1 MANVLS
7 PFQTSIGKKVIMAV
21 TGMVWLL
28 YVFVHMLGNLQIYL
42 GPEAINAYGDFLHH
56 FLHGGVLW
64 AFRIGLTVTLVLH
77 LWAAITLALDNAK
90 ARPRGYKRSNHI
102 SSSYASRTMIW
113 SGPILG
119 FFLIY
124 HILHL
129 TTGQAN
135 PGFIEGDVYHNVVY
149 GFSSLPV
156 SVFYIV
162 AMLLLGFHLYHGGW
176 SMIQTLGTENPV
188 VNRWAKM
195 LAAAYAVIVVVG
207 NVSIPLSILTGFV
220 K

>member
-1 MANVLS
+1 MSNILS
-7 PFQTSIGKKVIMAV
+7 PFTTSIGRKVIMAV
-21 TGMVWLL
+21 TGMIWLL
-28 YVFVHMLGNLQIYL
+28 YIFVHMLGNLQIYL

-56 FLHGGVLW
+56 FLHGSVLW
-64 AFRIGLTVTLVLH
+64 VFRIGLISTLVLH
-77 LWAAITLALDNAK
+77 LWAAITLTLENWK
-90 ARPRGYKRSNHI
+90 ARPQGYKKSYHVASN
-102 SSSYASRTMIW
+102 YASRTMIW

-119 FFLIY
+119 FFIVY
-124 HILHL
+124 HVLHL

-156 SVFYIV
+156 SAFYIV

-176 SMIQTLGTENPV
+176 SMLQTLGAENPRC
-188 VNRWAKM
+188 NSWAKA
-195 LAAAYAVIVVVG
+195 LAAIYAVIVVIG
-207 NVSIPLSILTGFV
+207 NCSIPLSILTGIV